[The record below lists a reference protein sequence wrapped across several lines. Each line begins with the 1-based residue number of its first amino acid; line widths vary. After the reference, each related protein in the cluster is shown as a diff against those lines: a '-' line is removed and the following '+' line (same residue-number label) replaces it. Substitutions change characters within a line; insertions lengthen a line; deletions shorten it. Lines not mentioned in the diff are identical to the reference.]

1 MLEALLVF
9 YGYLSISF
17 GWLYYLVV
25 FISLGVALYT
35 YARTRDIYTT
45 AERYIKSLITLG
57 IIDLSISAAYAAA
70 MTIKWLI

>member
-35 YARTRDIYTT
+35 YARTRDIYAT
-45 AERYIKSLITLG
+45 AERYLKSLITLG